1 MRRIAAVATLALL
14 PLAIAG
20 ALADPAS
27 AVPDPVATV
36 DCLAQAAGD
45 VTSLVDPA
53 SPGVPAEVPGVACL
67 AP

>member
-1 MRRIAAVATLALL
+1 MRRAATVLFATLALF
-14 PLAIAG
+14 G
-20 ALADPAS
+20 ALSVPAG

-45 VTSLVDPA
+45 VTALVDPSA
-53 SPGVPAEVPGVACL
+53 LGVPAEVPGTACL